1 MSNDIVIVRGVRYRA
16 EDARRLGLTATDGK
30 VVTRNS
36 RQVPR
41 TTDAPA
47 GLITTKGA
55 NATGEKSTGD
65 ESTGA
70 NAQGDGAQGDNSTSG
85 AVDRPAGN
93 ATKADWIGYAL
104 ANGRTAEDLEGL
116 KRDDIAALFT
126 TDAEADDE

>member
-55 NATGEKSTGD
+55 NATGEKSTG
-65 ESTGA
+65 A
-70 NAQGDGAQGDNSTSG
+70 NAQGGNSTSG

-104 ANGRTAEDLEGL
+104 ANGHTAEDLEGL

-126 TDAEADDE
+126 TDADGDDE